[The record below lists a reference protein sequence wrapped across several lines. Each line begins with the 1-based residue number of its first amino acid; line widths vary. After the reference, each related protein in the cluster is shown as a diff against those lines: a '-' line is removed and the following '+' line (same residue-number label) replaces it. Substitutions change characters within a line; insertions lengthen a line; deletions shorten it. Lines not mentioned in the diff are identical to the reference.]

1 MSWLTE
7 VDFVTPPFDISDKLM
22 RHSLFE
28 PPIVPEFPWQFFSN
42 SVDAILRNHV
52 IKFWK
57 FMVKSSYLGYLRWK
71 LLFGEILLIYQKNA
85 IFTVDTLNMTI
96 FIIISIFPMI
106 RCIDSS
112 LKKKLSEKN
121 FLAGNT
127 LYMILDQKFLS
138 TEILK
143 NCLLFTSK
151 GHLGSY

>member
-1 MSWLTE
+1 MSHTE

-22 RHSLFE
+22 RHSLLE
-28 PPIVPEFPWQFFSN
+28 PPIVPEFPCQFFSN

-57 FMVKSSYLGYLRWK
+57 FMVKSSYLGYLRRK
-71 LLFGEILLIYQKNA
+71 LLFGEILFIYQKNA

-96 FIIISIFPMI
+96 FIIITIFPMI
-106 RCIDSS
+106 RCIDSN
-112 LKKKLSEKN
+112 LKKNYLKKY
-121 FLAGNT
+121 FLVGNT
-127 LYMILDQKFLS
+127 LYMIFNQKKFS

-143 NCLLFTSK
+143 NGLFSTSK